1 MEFFSRD
8 QVFEQ
13 IKKHRFMPL
22 FNHTDILISQQILKA
37 AYDGGVRVF
46 EFTNRSHNALNVF
59 SALVKYA
66 EANLPGL
73 IIGAGT
79 ILNAVD
85 AKAFRDA
92 GAQFI
97 VAPTIPMEVAT
108 WCEENNIFWCPGTST
123 LNEIMLAESLGA
135 DMVKIFPANFLGGPG
150 YLKALRGPC
159 PDIKVLITGGVEPN
173 EENLKGW
180 FDAGA
185 MAVGMGSNLFDA
197 KAIERGEFG
206 RIKETSKMIV
216 KCIANL
222 GASKS

>member
-1 MEFFSRD
+1 MEFHLRE

-13 IKKHRFMPL
+13 IKKNRFMPL
-22 FNHTDILISQQILKA
+22 FNHTDILVSQQTLKA

-46 EFTNRSHNALNVF
+46 EFTNRSENALDVF
-59 SALVKYA
+59 SALVQYTQ
-66 EANLPGL
+66 ANLPGL

-79 ILNAVD
+79 IMNAKD
-85 AKAFRDA
+85 AQAFREA

-97 VAPTIPMEVAT
+97 VAPTIPLEVAT
-108 WCEENNIFWCPGTST
+108 YCEENNIFWCPGTST

-185 MAVGMGSNLFDA
+185 IAVGMGSNLFDA
-197 KAIERGEFG
+197 KAIERGEFA
-206 RIKETSKMIV
+206 RIKETSKLV
-216 KCIANL
+216 TKFIATL
-222 GASKS
+222 